1 MDWRES
7 RAYRK
12 WFGLHRRKKTVRITW
27 LARARLLSGHSVT
40 EAAKACG
47 VEPRSWERWEQG
59 RSEPPTKATL
69 AISNVYPIPLSALLN
84 PYVTVRPATLEV
96 LR

>member
-12 WFGLHRRKKTVRITW
+12 WFGLHGRKKTVRITW
-27 LARARLLSGHSVT
+27 LALERLKAGHNVKQ
-40 EAAKACG
+40 AAEACG
-47 VEPRSWERWEQG
+47 VAPRSWERWEQG

-69 AISNVYPIPLSALLN
+69 AISNVYPIPLSALLD

-96 LR
+96 VP